1 MLRETAQAR
10 VPCLAVMAVLSQ
22 VRGGGAAMNALS
34 GIAVLLWIASL
45 VVALLV
51 PLVKWLIWEGWI

>member
-1 MLRETAQAR
+1 
-10 VPCLAVMAVLSQ
+10 MAVLSQ
-22 VRGGGAAMNALS
+22 VRGGGAAVNALS

-51 PLVKWLIWEGWI
+51 PLIKWLIWED